1 MAIVHIPPQMR
12 DLTDGDAEVRV
23 SGGSV
28 RQVLQELE
36 RRHPGFEDRLVLDGR
51 IAPGLAL
58 SIDNEV
64 TSLGLLARVGDQSVV
79 HIVAAIAGGA

>member
-1 MAIVHIPPQMR
+1 MATVHIPPQMR
-12 DLTDGDAEVRV
+12 DLTSGAAEVTV

-28 RQVLQELE
+28 RQVLAELE
-36 RRHPGFEDRLVLDGR
+36 SRYPGIEERLVLDGK

-64 TSLGLLARVGDQSVV
+64 TSLGLLARVGEESVV
-79 HIVAAIAGGA
+79 HIVAAIAGGV